1 MKYSHSKTR
10 LVAALGAS
18 ALLLGTLAAC
28 SSTPADGGD
37 GAAAGGTQADIDAAL
52 EKGGTLTWWTWSDS
66 TQDMAD
72 AFTKENPKVKVEV
85 VKMDDPD
92 AVVTKVQN
100 AVKAGTGA
108 PDIIPVEYQTVP
120 QLAMGDAL
128 ADMSG
133 WGFNEEAAGDFIP
146 SAWEGMQFDGKQLGI
161 PGDSGPMV
169 LIYNKELFDAAG
181 VTEVPKTWDEY
192 AAAAAAIHTYDPE
205 AYIANQGDAG
215 FITSMIWASGGQPFQ
230 IDGDAVTIDLAD
242 EGSTK
247 FTDLWS
253 GLLEKD
259 QLSTLSTWGD
269 EWTKALQQGKLGTLM
284 MGGWMIG
291 GMDDNSHGNWRVAQL
306 PSWDGKPASAMNG
319 GSGLAVS
326 EQSTNK
332 ALAAGL
338 LQFMATGGGR
348 DLQNA
353 SGFPATTEIM
363 DDPEW
368 LDREFEAYGGQ
379 KANQEGKTS
388 AENVLAGW
396 QYLPFQGYANNIFGD
411 TAGKA
416 MADGTSLADGL
427 LAWQDDM
434 VAYGNEQG
442 FSVNK

>member
-1 MKYSHSKTR
+1 MKYSHSKMR
-10 LVAALGAS
+10 MVAALGAG
-18 ALLLGTLAAC
+18 ALLLGAVTAC
-28 SSTPADGGD
+28 SSPSGSDGSADSGS
-37 GAAAGGTQADIDAAL
+37 QADIDAAL
-52 EKGGTLTWWTWSDS
+52 AKGGTLTWWTWGDKD
-66 TQDMAD
+66 QEKAD
-72 AFTKENPKVKVEV
+72 AFIKENPKVKIDV
-85 VKMDDPD
+85 VKMDNPD

-108 PDIIPVEYQTVP
+108 PDLIPVEYQTVP
-120 QLAMGDAL
+120 QLAMGGAL

-133 WGFNEEAAGDFIP
+133 WGFDEKAGADFIP
-146 SAWEGMQFDGKQLGI
+146 SAWEGMQFGGKQLGI
-161 PGDSGPMV
+161 PLDSGPMV

-181 VTEVPKTWDEY
+181 ITEVPKTWDEY

-215 FITSMIWASGGQPFQ
+215 FMTSMMWASGGKPFQ
-230 IDGDAVTIDLAD
+230 IDGDAVTINLTDP
-242 EGSTK
+242 GTTK

-253 GLLEKD
+253 GMLDKGE
-259 QLSTLSTWGD
+259 LSTLSTWSD

-284 MGGWMIG
+284 MGGWMIT

-326 EQSTNK
+326 AQSKNK
-332 ALAAGL
+332 ALAAGF
-338 LQFMATGGGR
+338 LQFMATGVGR
-348 DLQNA
+348 DMQNT
-353 SGFPATTEIM
+353 SGFPGTTKIM
-363 DDPEW
+363 DDPAW
-368 LDREFEAYGGQ
+368 LDREFAAYDGQ

-416 MADGTSLADGL
+416 MADGTSLKDGL
-427 LAWQDDM
+427 IAWQDDL
-434 VAYGNEQG
+434 VKYGNEQG